1 MRDRHIESLSGL
13 SFQLA
18 IHYPLSSTPRLV
30 HILPLHLQDIFP
42 PTLLEEGPHTTILLM
57 STNSI
62 SWRDDFLNTDDPSRD
77 TNFASFSCPNLGHTH
92 NSPLACDYT
101 VVLLLSLQHATLR
114 TPSPYPLSPLRQRPH
129 WTNENLQPLATAFTD

>member
-42 PTLLEEGPHTTILLM
+42 PTLLEEGPHTTILLDVHEFHFLERRLLKYRRSITRHQLRQLFM
-57 STNSI
+57 SE
-62 SWRDDFLNTDDPSRD
+62 
-77 TNFASFSCPNLGHTH
+77 
-92 NSPLACDYT
+92 
-101 VVLLLSLQHATLR
+101 
-114 TPSPYPLSPLRQRPH
+114 PLSY
-129 WTNENLQPLATAFTD
+129 T